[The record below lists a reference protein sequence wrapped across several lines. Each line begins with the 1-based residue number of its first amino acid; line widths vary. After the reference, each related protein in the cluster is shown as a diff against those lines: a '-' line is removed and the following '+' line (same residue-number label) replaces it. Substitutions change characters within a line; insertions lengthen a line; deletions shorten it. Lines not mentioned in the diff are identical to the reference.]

1 MLFIQ
6 EAALYPP
13 FEFGACLILM
23 SSPRVNF
30 GKIRAKTF
38 FPWTAVL
45 FCHKTYS
52 EGKKLLQGN
61 LPSEEARGSAK
72 RLRVG
77 FGQPAPLDGESDRGV
92 QR

>member
-6 EAALYPP
+6 DAASQLP

-23 SSPRVNF
+23 SSPQVNF
-30 GKIRAKTF
+30 GKIRAKAF
-38 FPWTAVL
+38 FPWTTVF
-45 FCHKTYS
+45 FCFKTYS
-52 EGKKLLQGN
+52 EGKKLLQRN
-61 LPSEEARGSAK
+61 LPSEEARRSAK

-77 FGQPAPLDGESDRGV
+77 FGQPAPLDDESDRGV

>member
-1 MLFIQ
+1 
-6 EAALYPP
+6 
-13 FEFGACLILM
+13 M

-30 GKIRAKTF
+30 GKIRAKAF

-45 FCHKTYS
+45 FCSKTYS

-61 LPSEEARGSAK
+61 LPSEEARESVK

-77 FGQPAPLDGESDRGV
+77 WGHP
-92 QR
+92 